1 MPRCQVSALAW
12 PLVAL
17 LLGAAALWRLDV
29 FVRRF
34 AVGQLLAKRVAHL
47 EAQVPAKT
55 SLDEVVA
62 LRDKL
67 TQLTNR
73 LGPVR

>member
-1 MPRCQVSALAW
+1 MSAFAW
-12 PLVAL
+12 PLVTL
-17 LLGAAALWRLDV
+17 ILGAAALWRMDV
-29 FVRRF
+29 FVRRWR
-34 AVGQLLAKRVAHL
+34 VGRLLAKRVAHL
-47 EAQVPAKT
+47 EAQVPAKA